1 MWIPAMLF
9 SAMVALWIVVGVNVY
24 VAARVYQWLRLVF
37 SKLRLKVFVV
47 AYACVAVIM
56 IVSFLPLRATLGW
69 IGGVGTGL
77 FLYLLMMIVV
87 VDLVVLVGRLVRL
100 VPKPVPAAVRLAS
113 GLVAAVTA
121 LSLVGYGLY
130 NVHQVHH
137 VAYDVTIDDAE
148 FAGMRIVMISDLH
161 LGAAGS
167 EANLAR
173 VVTEVNAAKPD
184 LVCIVGDTFN
194 DSYNDI
200 KDPGRAIE
208 LFASIN
214 STYGTYASLGNHDAG
229 PTLDKMIGLLDK
241 AGVVLLTEEHVVID
255 DRLVLVGRADRSW
268 ADAPDRKPTSTVLA
282 GLDPALPV
290 VVMDHNPSNI
300 TDYDTSVDLI
310 VCGHT
315 HRGQFFPVNIMTM
328 LSYPID
334 YGHRTRAPQVIV
346 TSGAGTW
353 GIPLRIGSNS
363 EVVTI
368 NVHGTGH

>member
-1 MWIPAMLF
+1 
-9 SAMVALWIVVGVNVY
+9 
-24 VAARVYQWLRLVF
+24 
-37 SKLRLKVFVV
+37 
-47 AYACVAVIM
+47 
-56 IVSFLPLRATLGW
+56 
-69 IGGVGTGL
+69 
-77 FLYLLMMIVV
+77 
-87 VDLVVLVGRLVRL
+87 
-100 VPKPVPAAVRLAS
+100 
-113 GLVAAVTA
+113 
-121 LSLVGYGLY
+121 
-130 NVHQVHH
+130 
-137 VAYDVTIDDAE
+137 
-148 FAGMRIVMISDLH
+148 
-161 LGAAGS
+161 
-167 EANLAR
+167 
-173 VVTEVNAAKPD
+173 AAKPD

-200 KDPGRAIE
+200 KNPDRAIK

-229 PTLDKMIGLLDK
+229 PTLDKMIGMLDK
-241 AGVVLLTEEHVVID
+241 AGVVLLTEDHVVID